1 MKKLLMTLACSSLCL
16 MSVNAQEKLVKE
28 VEKEIGA
35 VKTEALRAKLA
46 PAFTDA
52 ATKDAAYTWFVAAKV
67 ELKCFDDLYTQ
78 KMIGKKVD
86 VAIMGDALL
95 NGIDYLK
102 KTISLDTVP
111 ELDKKTGAPKLDK
124 KTGKPK
130 MKTAYS
136 GKAVGMM
143 AENYTPINVLMSEL
157 HNGKEYK
164 NAIRAYELAI
174 TMPKEAYLVGK
185 VPAIADTIAGELR
198 FFQGIAMWQSGNP
211 ADAVGTFAQARKLG
225 YTKKEAFDY
234 ALNCA
239 AETKN
244 EAAIV
249 AIAEEAMPIYGKQ
262 DGQYV
267 RILINAY
274 LNAQNY
280 EAANKILDEAIANDP
295 TSAEL
300 VNLKGN
306 LVENQSS
313 IEEAFPY
320 FEKAVQ
326 LDPTSSK
333 AHFDLGRYY
342 YNKAVKVRDER
353 TDLAGE
359 ELAKLTDPL
368 YQQALPFLEKAFELD
383 KDNLDAK
390 NALRSIYYQLG
401 DEAKLNAIENQ

>member
-1 MKKLLMTLACSSLCL
+1 MTLACSSLCL

-35 VKTEALRAKLA
+35 VKTEALRTKLA

>member
-1 MKKLLMTLACSSLCL
+1 
-16 MSVNAQEKLVKE
+16 
-28 VEKEIGA
+28 
-35 VKTEALRAKLA
+35 
-46 PAFTDA
+46 
-52 ATKDAAYTWFVAAKV
+52 
-67 ELKCFDDLYTQ
+67 
-78 KMIGKKVD
+78 
-86 VAIMGDALL
+86 
-95 NGIDYLK
+95 
-102 KTISLDTVP
+102 
-111 ELDKKTGAPKLDK
+111 
-124 KTGKPK
+124 
-130 MKTAYS
+130 
-136 GKAVGMM
+136 
-143 AENYTPINVLMSEL
+143 
-157 HNGKEYK
+157 
-164 NAIRAYELAI
+164 
-174 TMPKEAYLVGK
+174 MPKEAYLVGK